1 MHRSLLMQ
9 DNTLSDSGS
18 ELVREPFTT
27 IDDLVQ
33 QAKHLFAGLKKLSEF
48 KYPLDIR
55 RGIRKGVDKPMNDEA
70 QSRQIKGAGRTYFLD
85 LQKTKEDKPYLRITE
100 SRKTGEGEKFER
112 NSINVFPEDADEFA
126 QAVSEMTSKLS

>member
-18 ELVREPFTT
+18 EPFTT

-33 QAKHLFAGLKKLSEF
+33 EAEHLFAGLKKLSEF

-55 RGIRKGVDKPMNDEA
+55 RGIRKGVEEPMNDET
-70 QSRQIKGAGRTYFLD
+70 QSQQIKGAGRTYFLD
-85 LQKTKEDKPYLRITE
+85 VQKTKKDKPYLRITE
-100 SRKTGEGEKFER
+100 SRKGEGEKFER
-112 NSINVFPEDADEFA
+112 NSINVFPEDAGEFTK
-126 QAVSEMTSKLS
+126 AVAAMTSKLDL

>member
-1 MHRSLLMQ
+1 MQ
-9 DNTLSDSGS
+9 DNTLPDSSSG
-18 ELVREPFTT
+18 LVREPFTT

-33 QAKHLFAGLKKLSEF
+33 EAEHLFTRLKKLSEF

-55 RGIRKGVDKPMNDEA
+55 RGIGKGVEKQMNDEA

-85 LQKTKEDKPYLRITE
+85 LQKTKENKPYLRITE
-100 SRKTGEGEKFER
+100 SRKGEGEKFER

-126 QAVSEMTSKLS
+126 QAVSDMAGKLS

>member
-1 MHRSLLMQ
+1 MHRPLLTQ

-55 RGIRKGVDKPMNDEA
+55 RGIRKGVDNHMTDET

-85 LQKTKEDKPYLRITE
+85 LQKTKEDKTYLRITE
-100 SRKTGEGEKFER
+100 SRKGEGEKFER

-126 QAVSEMTSKLS
+126 QAVSEMASRLG